1 MNSILKFSVLVAAA
15 VVSGTALAA
24 NYVKDSFEGV
34 AGGTALIATSPQ
46 WGAPATVVI
55 TNMGSKAHSPTNAV
69 LMPVSESM
77 SNTVAAGTTSN
88 IVWSDFWTITR
99 PFQSQESTA
108 PDLDTSATAQFFVN
122 SNGYWVT
129 MSRAGGAVKTNVITT
144 DVYGTGLSQLP
155 NTGTNWCQI
164 SVCHNYSN
172 QVWSL
177 FVEGI
182 PVATN
187 LGFINQGVSN
197 YQWFAVQ
204 SMGGDASNTTFL
216 DDLLITNAVPASL
229 TDDQANNN
237 GLRDA
242 WELMYYG
249 RLDSEISAASSTVVR
264 ADGVTLAQ
272 LSNAGTT
279 PFTNN
284 AFPAVFEYAF
294 GVSDASITT
303 MDPTNTGDMRL
314 ALVVGPD
321 RTNRVVGTSS
331 PTAAS
336 AGSFGTSVGSFYTGP
351 GGETNWFVDSD
362 ALGRGSRFF
371 YRIISTSPDGLVTV
385 TNPVTYAWYQQSRAV
400 EGTNYWVGIPVDYGT
415 NNTLNSDLGRHLSLG
430 LKGDGDQGA
439 ADRLTVYNPSQQTFW
454 LGNDRKWR
462 LLGSGQESS
471 FAIERGWGVLIRSYG
486 SGSEGPFGGDTVS
499 VMAGQKIT
507 NTTASV
513 TINRGLNM
521 LTWPYDVS
529 SNITAMITGA
539 TASDSDTNLSDRIW
553 FGNNASVRLW
563 DNGWH
568 YVPSTSTNP
577 ITNVSLNPGEGFFY
591 RSRNA
596 GSRPW
601 SPSGQ

>member
-34 AGGTALIATSPQ
+34 ADGTLLSTRSPQ

-99 PFQSQESTA
+99 PFQSQEGTA

-172 QVWSL
+172 QSWSL
-177 FVEGI
+177 FVEGV

-197 YQWFAVQ
+197 YQWFSVE
-204 SMGGDASNTTFL
+204 SMGGDPSNTTFL

-229 TDDQANNN
+229 TDDQAGGNN

-249 RLDSEISAASSTVVR
+249 RLDTGISAASSSVVR
-264 ADGVTLAQ
+264 ADGVTLGQ
-272 LSNAGTT
+272 LSAIGTT

-284 AFPAVFEYAF
+284 AFPIALEYAF
-294 GVSDASITT
+294 GVSNATVTT
-303 MDPTNTGDMRL
+303 MDPTNAGAGMRL
-314 ALVVGPD
+314 AMVVGPD

-351 GGETNWFVDSD
+351 GGETNWFVDPT
-362 ALGRGSRFF
+362 ALGRGNRFF
-371 YRIISTSPDGLVTV
+371 YRIVSTSPDGLVTV
-385 TNPVTYAWYQQSRAV
+385 TNPTTYAWYQQPRIV
-400 EGTNYWVGIPVDYGT
+400 TGTNYWVGIPVDYGT
-415 NNTLNSDLGRHLSLG
+415 NNNLNSDLGRHLSLG
-430 LKGDGDQGA
+430 LRGA
-439 ADRLTVYNPSQQTFW
+439 AAVGNADWVTVYNPTRNDFA
-454 LGNDRKWR
+454 LGTDRIWYNV
-462 LLGSGQESS
+462 SDAQPAD
-471 FAIERGWGVLIRSYG
+471 FTIARGHGVYIRSRG
-486 SGSEGPFGGDTVS
+486 LGGAPFGGTVA
-499 VMAGQKIT
+499 VFAGAKVT
-507 NTTASV
+507 NTTTTV
-513 TINRGLNM
+513 TINPGLNM
-521 LTWPYDVS
+521 LTWPYDVAT
-529 SNITAMITGA
+529 NAWDLTLGA
-539 TASDSDTNLSDRIW
+539 TGNNSTDVLLSDRIW
-553 FGNNASVRLW
+553 FSDGRVVRLW
-563 DNGWH
+563 GDLQWRT
-568 YVPSTSTNP
+568 YPIVTLATN
-577 ITNVSLNPGEGFFY
+577 INLNPGDAFFY
-591 RSRNA
+591 RSVDGA
-596 GSRPW
+596 SHPW
-601 SPSGQ
+601 TPDAP